1 MNGVQEL
8 AMAAGLAW
16 ASGIRLYAVL
26 FVTGLLGYLDI
37 ITLPPDLQI
46 LAHPV
51 VLVASGFMLFV
62 EFFADK
68 IPGLDSLWDGVHTF
82 IRGPGGAL
90 LAAGVFGTDNPGLAL
105 AAAILGGTLATG
117 THLTKAGS
125 RALVN
130 TSPEP
135 FSNWAASLSEDA
147 LVVFGLWLMSQ
158 HPLAFLVALALFI
171 ALMLWLLPK
180 LWRGL
185 RWLWRRMSGPPPGAP
200 AAARE

>member
-130 TSPEP
+130 ASPEP
-135 FSNWAASLSEDA
+135 FSNWAASFSEDA
-147 LVVFGLWLMSQ
+147 LVVFGLWLMYQ
-158 HPLAFLVALALFI
+158 HPHAFLVALALFI